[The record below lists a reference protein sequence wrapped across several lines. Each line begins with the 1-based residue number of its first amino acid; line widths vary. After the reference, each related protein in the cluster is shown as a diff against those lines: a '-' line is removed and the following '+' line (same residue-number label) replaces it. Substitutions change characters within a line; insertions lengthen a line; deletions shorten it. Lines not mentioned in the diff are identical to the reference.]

1 MAHIKDHKTNETRC
15 PPKEALETSDNVHGG
30 EQTLKPAKGTSQ
42 GMKKNSSGEAK
53 PADSE
58 NSQIQEKEAKKLAE
72 MRFKGQESENARASI
87 KIQRE
92 IKKKKNA
99 LNKVQKKLK
108 SLKSDEDEFAQTKGE
123 EAQLLKEIIS
133 MEGDLQ
139 CETQK
144 VSSAPLSTPSVK
156 VSPLEN
162 ASKPTSTAHP
172 TDKVVK
178 GEGAEV
184 KEQQD
189 VEEAR
194 RKLQELVKQA
204 MQSNNH
210 IQRKHFMPRR
220 SVVHP
225 RVAEVALM
233 IEEMRIVG
241 GNARTMATIYAFS
254 EMLKCTAV
262 LAGSS
267 LKDVNTTI
275 FEKLVE
281 ENFAF
286 LRRKREASVGM
297 HYVKKALLQ
306 RMVAARD
313 KGSQL
318 GDPRE
323 VALQLLGSLEAEL
336 CMSIKTIVEDRSLP
350 YVSNQDTILV
360 FGRSSVVEFILLS
373 RVEDPQRRPK
383 RVIVVDS
390 GPLFEGRALAH
401 KLSDAGIQ
409 VTYGLIT
416 ASCMLIPKC
425 TKVFIGASSVL
436 QSGDVFSRCGTALV
450 AACAKSFRKPVL
462 CFVESY
468 KFAAEVW
475 IGNLAQNTKLVDI
488 REQPSFNSSGAHSPL
503 IHNLSP
509 SRVFANDPQ
518 HRIPDDYNSLKDINA
533 MHYGSSSASG
543 YLYDLTP
550 ATYVDMIVCEMGCL
564 HTSAIIAVIKD
575 REGLEA
581 APLM

>member
-1 MAHIKDHKTNETRC
+1 MTLLKEDKKHVAKNPSKEGAKMGDPANLR
-15 PPKEALETSDNVHGG
+15 KEALEPARGASNVIR
-30 EQTLKPAKGTSQ
+30 TVSP
-42 GMKKNSSGEAK
+42 GEAQK
-53 PADSE
+53 RA
-58 NSQIQEKEAKKLAE
+58 KEAKRLAE
-72 MRFKGQESENARASI
+72 IRFKGQDSEDARGPV
-87 KIQRE
+87 KMQRE

-99 LNKVQKKLK
+99 LQKVLKKIKGLK
-108 SLKSDEDEFAQTKGE
+108 PDGNEYAQAKLE
-123 EAQLLKEIIS
+123 EAQLLREIDLIES
-133 MEGDLQ
+133 SLEG
-139 CETQK
+139 EAQK
-144 VSSAPLSTPSVK
+144 ILDIPSSAAAVAALPS
-156 VSPLEN
+156 EN
-162 ASKPTSTAHP
+162 AKTPITISHQ
-172 TDKVVK
+172 TDKVK
-178 GEGAEV
+178 EKEV
-184 KEQQD
+184 SEIKEQD

-194 RKLQELVKQA
+194 RRLQDLVKQA

-210 IQRKHFMPRR
+210 IQRRHLTPRR

-225 RVAEVALM
+225 CVAEVALM

-241 GNARTMATIYAFS
+241 GNARTMATIYAFG
-254 EMLKCTAV
+254 EMLKFTTL

-267 LKDVNTTI
+267 LKDVNTTM

-281 ENFAF
+281 DNFAV

-297 HYVKKALLQ
+297 YYVKKAFLK

-313 KGSQL
+313 KGDQL

-323 VALQLLGSLEAEL
+323 VALRLLGSLEAEL
-336 CMSIKTIVEDRSLP
+336 CLSIKTIVEDRSLP

-373 RVEDPQRRPK
+373 RVGDPPRRPK

-390 GPLFEGRALAH
+390 GPLFEGRALAY
-401 KLSDAGIQ
+401 KLTDAGIP

-416 ASCMLIPKC
+416 ACCMLIPKC
-425 TKVFIGASSVL
+425 TRVFIGASSVL

-475 IGNLAQNTKLVDI
+475 IGNLAQNTKLVDV
-488 REQPSFNSSGAHSPL
+488 RDQPSFNSSGVHSPL
-503 IHNLSP
+503 IRNLLP
-509 SRVFANDPQ
+509 PRLFANDPP
-518 HRIPDDYNSLKDINA
+518 HRISEDRHSWKDGNA
-533 MHYGSSSASG
+533 AYYGSSCASG

-564 HTSAIIAVIKD
+564 HTSAVIAVIKD